1 MKIEKKVVKRMAI
14 ASHSVNISASVENV
28 WEYVS
33 QIENWATMV
42 PAYKEHEQID
52 EQKSVWT
59 FEGNFKGLK
68 KTVKMELDI
77 TEFHAPSTIR
87 FELKGLTDNF
97 TGSGQFTAE
106 ETAGQTTMTGTVE
119 VNAGG
124 LSGAVLSPV
133 LKMVLPK
140 VTSRLT
146 EKIARQIKQDKV
158 LV

>member
-1 MKIEKKVVKRMAI
+1 MKCMAI
-14 ASHSVNISASVENV
+14 ASHSVVIPSSVETV

-33 QIENWATMV
+33 KIENWATMV

-68 KTVKMELDI
+68 KTVKMELNI
-77 TEFHAPSTIR
+77 TEFDEPSIIR

-97 TGSGQFTAE
+97 TGSGRFTAE
-106 ETAGQTTMTGTVE
+106 EIAGETTMTGTIE

-124 LSGAVLSPV
+124 LTGAMLTPV
-133 LKMVLPK
+133 IKMVLPK
-140 VTSRLT
+140 VTTRLT
-146 EKIARQIKQDKV
+146 EKMARQI
-158 LV
+158 

>member
-33 QIENWATMV
+33 HIENWATLV

-140 VTSRLT
+140 VTVRLT